1 MTRKNVRSAQPN
13 ASGETSSRTMY
24 RSRTRSRTGLLYHR
38 RVSRLSRCPTRTLLV
53 GLAMLGAAAL
63 VTERPDAA
71 DPVDRLDQFRQLA
84 RSHASLGHG
93 DAAESPDAYRDMY
106 ALLDEEIVESLGAGG
121 LYASAGFLQDRL
133 DAFGEAWGAAAVD
146 VLRVGRLVVG
156 AFQMSD
162 APGVN
167 SVRVYGR
174 LGGEAA
180 LLTTLFRECRPTVY
194 PWSPAPNGAAQFV
207 AGWEGPATGQGIRPL
222 RLDLIRQQGDGVRV
236 VWSTTDLFP
245 DRLMARAYSVR
256 GEEIRVRY
264 ELHYPGWTPGCD
276 GQTEAE
282 DVYRLAPAQST
293 LTRVSRQQHNAWH
306 RDLHA
311 AVARLF
317 AALAEGD
324 EPSLAALVPDA
335 ALRARLPA

>member
-1 MTRKNVRSAQPN
+1 
-13 ASGETSSRTMY
+13 
-24 RSRTRSRTGLLYHR
+24 
-38 RVSRLSRCPTRTLLV
+38 
-53 GLAMLGAAAL
+53 MLGAAAL
-63 VTERPDAA
+63 VPERPDAA

-180 LLTTLFRECRPTVY
+180 LLTTLFREGRPTVY
-194 PWSPAPNGAAQFV
+194 PWSPAPSGASQFV
-207 AGWEGPATGQGIRPL
+207 AAWEGPATGQGLRPL
-222 RLDLIRQQGDGVRV
+222 RLDLIRQHGDGVRV
-236 VWSTTDLFP
+236 AWSTTDLFP

-282 DVYRLAPAQST
+282 DVFRSSHESGALV
-293 LTRVSRQQHNAWH
+293 RKGGRQLNGWH
-306 RDLHA
+306 RELRTT
-311 AVARLF
+311 VAQLF
-317 AALAEGD
+317 DALESRD
-324 EPSLAALVPDA
+324 ESSLAKLVPDVQI
-335 ALRARLPA
+335 RRRLPATLRPEAACDAADGTANPQTVSVAATAEHTPWALIFQRGGARWRLAAAAPVLE

>member
-38 RVSRLSRCPTRTLLV
+38 RVSRLSGCPTRTLLV
-53 GLAMLGAAAL
+53 GLAVLGAAAL

-71 DPVDRLDQFRQLA
+71 DPVDRLNQFRQLA

-133 DAFGEAWGAAAVD
+133 EAFGEAWGAAAVD

-180 LLTTLFRECRPTVY
+180 LLTTLFREGRPTVY
-194 PWSPAPNGAAQFV
+194 PWSPAPSGASQFV
-207 AGWEGPATGQGIRPL
+207 AAWEGLATGQGIRPL
-222 RLDLIRQQGDGVRV
+222 RLDLIRQRG
-236 VWSTTDLFP
+236 
-245 DRLMARAYSVR
+245 ARPEGR
-256 GEEIRVRY
+256 
-264 ELHYPGWTPGCD
+264 TPA
-276 GQTEAE
+276 Q
-282 DVYRLAPAQST
+282 RLAPRAPHDG
-293 LTRVSRQQHNAWH
+293 R
-306 RDLHA
+306 
-311 AVARLF
+311 
-317 AALAEGD
+317 
-324 EPSLAALVPDA
+324 P
-335 ALRARLPA
+335 ALRRARVERRDQPGEAGARHPDPPAASGHVAPRGRVRRCRRHRQPPDGVGRRDRRAHAVDADLPSRRRPVAPRGRRAGARVTSRR

>member
-121 LYASAGFLQDRL
+121 LYASGGFPPDRL
-133 DAFGEAWGAAAVD
+133 DAVGEAWGAAARGVPPRRRA
-146 VLRVGRLVVG
+146 RVGRVPMRRSAG
-156 AFQMSD
+156 
-162 APGVN
+162 PH
-167 SVRVYGR
+167 SV
-174 LGGEAA
+174 
-180 LLTTLFRECRPTVY
+180 
-194 PWSPAPNGAAQFV
+194 
-207 AGWEGPATGQGIRPL
+207 
-222 RLDLIRQQGDGVRV
+222 
-236 VWSTTDLFP
+236 
-245 DRLMARAYSVR
+245 
-256 GEEIRVRY
+256 
-264 ELHYPGWTPGCD
+264 
-276 GQTEAE
+276 
-282 DVYRLAPAQST
+282 
-293 LTRVSRQQHNAWH
+293 
-306 RDLHA
+306 
-311 AVARLF
+311 
-317 AALAEGD
+317 
-324 EPSLAALVPDA
+324 
-335 ALRARLPA
+335 